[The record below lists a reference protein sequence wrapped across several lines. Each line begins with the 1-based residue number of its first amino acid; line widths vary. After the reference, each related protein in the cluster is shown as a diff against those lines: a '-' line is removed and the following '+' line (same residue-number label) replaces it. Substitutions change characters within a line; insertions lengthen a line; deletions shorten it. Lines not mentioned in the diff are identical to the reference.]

1 MFFDLKTFSDRR
13 AALVEQIKATHNI
26 QTGAVLLFAG
36 LEQERTRF
44 RQDSTFYYFTGIEE
58 PGVALWLT
66 LDGHATIYIPNFVTP
81 RSVWVKSSV
90 QVIQEA
96 PARLGV
102 DAIDY
107 LGQPCEGYQ
116 LYPFFTARGHEQL
129 LKKLGAATVEKL
141 PLFTINP
148 PTSYGSV
155 EQRQILQRLVFFL
168 PEIAAQFLDI
178 SPIVAR
184 LRRKKDKKEIEAL
197 YKAIDITL
205 LAQEGAQQATAPGK
219 FEYQVQA
226 ALEYVMMEAG
236 GHGQSFPSI
245 VAGGINGT
253 ILHYTEN
260 RDKLNPNE
268 LLVVDIGA
276 EWNYYCADIT
286 RTYPISGKFT
296 ARQQELYDLVLE
308 TQKLV
313 ADNAKPGMWLSH
325 PDHPEQSLNHIARN
339 FLKKQGY
346 DKYFPHGI
354 GHFLGLDVHDVG
366 DSREPLQAGDVIT
379 IEPGIYI
386 PEEKIGIRIE
396 DNYWIVDGG
405 SVCLSE

>member
-1 MFFDLKTFSDRR
+1 MLFDLKTFAERR
-13 AALVEQIKATHNI
+13 NSLIEQIKTTHNTK
-26 QTGAVLLFAG
+26 TGAVLLFAG
-36 LEQERTRF
+36 LEHDRVRF

-66 LDGHATIYIPNFVTP
+66 LDGHAKLYIPNFVTP
-81 RSVWVKSSV
+81 RSTWVKSAVSV
-90 QVIQEA
+90 VQEA

-102 DAIDY
+102 DTIEY

-129 LKKLGAATVEKL
+129 LKQLSAAVVEKL
-141 PLFTINP
+141 PIFTVNP
-148 PTSYGSV
+148 QTSYGAV
-155 EQRQILQRLVFFL
+155 EQRQILQRLGSFL
-168 PEIAAQFLDI
+168 PEIGAQFTDI
-178 SPIVAR
+178 SPLVAR

-205 LAQEGAQQATAPGK
+205 LAQEGAQKATEPGK
-219 FEYQVQA
+219 YEYQVQA

-268 LLVVDIGA
+268 LVVVDIGA
-276 EWNYYCADIT
+276 EWNYYCADLT
-286 RTYPISGKFT
+286 RTYPVSGKFT
-296 ARQQELYDLVLE
+296 KRQQELYDLVLE
-308 TQKLV
+308 TQKTV
-313 ADNAKPGMWLSH
+313 AAAAKPGMWLSH

-339 FLKKQGY
+339 FLKQHGY
-346 DKYFPHGI
+346 DKYFPHGV

-366 DSREPLQAGDVIT
+366 DPREPLQPGDVIT

-396 DNYWIVDGG
+396 DNYWIVEDGAI
-405 SVCLSE
+405 CLSE